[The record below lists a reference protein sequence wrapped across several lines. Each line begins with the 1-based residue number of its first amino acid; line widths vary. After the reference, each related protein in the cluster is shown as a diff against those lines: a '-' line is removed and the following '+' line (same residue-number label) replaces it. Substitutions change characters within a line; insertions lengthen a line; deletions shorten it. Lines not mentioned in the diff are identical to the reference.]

1 MQNHI
6 ETEERGDQIND
17 RIAAIALELTELLHE
32 TGDYIRPHEAGL
44 VAGIGMAYA
53 DLSADNAGDL
63 FLDPV
68 SSLLEKPDHG
78 AFFEHLSDKAAATVL
93 LNLRLTTELGN
104 HESGVNKRLALETAE
119 RLGPDWAQALYHF
132 AVLVTKLA

>member
-53 DLSADNAGDL
+53 DLSADNAGDT
-63 FLDPV
+63 FLGPV
-68 SSLLEKPDHG
+68 STYLTGENGTFVDDLTPE
-78 AFFEHLSDKAAATVL
+78 AVATII
-93 LNLRLTTELGN
+93 LNLPITKERGP
-104 HESGVNKRLALETAE
+104 HEAVVNKRLALETAD
-119 RLGPDWAQALYHF
+119 RIGPDQAQALYRF
-132 AVLVTKLA
+132 AVLVTKLT